1 MKTSFQ
7 TRVSLLITL
16 IILSVSFFGTLLF
29 TTAAHRSKAHE
40 LRGRGSALS
49 FALSKAAAEG
59 LLNNDLNLIKKAS
72 SIFQGPDVTLTQVYL
87 NNWEAADAFPPERL
101 NNQPHPAALRHFKIS
116 SEPFQIE
123 VPGGYDFYRPISF
136 QASEQAAPSSI
147 GFVRLTLSST
157 AFEHEFR
164 NVVITNFTVS
174 VFMTLFAIVTINLL
188 IRRLLVRPV
197 MTLRDS
203 ISQLRDGCLPEN
215 LFLTGNSTDEVRA
228 LAGEINRVCKRVK
241 ENESKLIASDR
252 RIRSLFERV
261 EHAIFRID
269 QKGRISEANSRFR
282 WMFGGVTELCD
293 IMIGEIDASN
303 CLHRAASDKTLHI
316 EDRAISRH
324 GDEILISLSLYA
336 ELNSAGDIVGFDGYI
351 IDITDKKRM
360 EERLMRS
367 QKLEAIGTL
376 AAGMAHDFNNL
387 LTGIL
392 GYSGIMLK
400 MTKEDDPYYKPVS
413 VIHDAAKRGAAL
425 GKKILSITRKEKLET
440 RSVDINEIIRQ
451 SVDLLQASLP
461 RNIEI
466 ITRLDASLPRT
477 IADPSQLHQVIINL
491 AMNACDAMPEGGKLT
506 LETAIA
512 SPAKGQRGDVPPGEK
527 SFIKLS
533 VSDTGTG
540 IDLETQNKI
549 FDPFFTTKEAGKG
562 TGLGLYVVHSIISNH
577 GGYINLYSEPQQGT
591 RFNIYLPA
599 AKDAVEEAL
608 PEPADIRGTETILI
622 IDDEHDV
629 RELCKDMLVPLG
641 YTVLLADSGS
651 AGINLYR
658 EKRDEIHL
666 VILDM
671 IMPKMGGNDVFR
683 SLTTINK
690 DVIVLLYSGYN
701 HSNFAG
707 INELLQ
713 NGAAGFF
720 QKPFSTQDIGIA
732 IRNALAPQTPL

>member
-1 MKTSFQ
+1 MKTSLQ
-7 TRVSLLITL
+7 TRVAVLITL
-16 IILSVSFFGTLLF
+16 IILSISFFGTCLF
-29 TTAAHRSKAHE
+29 TSAAHRSKERE

-49 FALSKAAAEG
+49 YALSKAAEEG
-59 LLNNDLNLIKKAS
+59 LLKKDLNLVKMAS
-72 SIFQGPDVTLTQVYL
+72 SIIRGPDISLTQVYS
-87 NNWEAADAFPPERL
+87 NSWEAADAYPPESLKDR
-101 NNQPHPAALRHFKIS
+101 PHPEALRHFKVS
-116 SEPFQIE
+116 SEPFQVA
-123 VPGGYDFYRPISF
+123 VPGGYDFYQPIFFRVFAHS
-136 QASEQAAPSSI
+136 SPSTI
-147 GFVRLTLSST
+147 GFVRLTLSSS
-157 AFEHEFR
+157 AFEQEFK
-164 NVVITNFTVS
+164 NVVITNIAAS
-174 VFMTLFAIVTINLL
+174 ILMTLFAIVIINLL
-188 IRRLLVRPV
+188 IRRLVVRPV
-197 MTLRDS
+197 MTLHDS
-203 ISQLRDGCLPEN
+203 ISRLRDGCLPED
-215 LFLTGNSTDEVRA
+215 LIPAGKSTDEIRA
-228 LAGEINRVCKRVK
+228 LAREIYRVCRTVK
-241 ENESKLIASDR
+241 ENEAKLIASDR

-282 WMFGGVTELCD
+282 WMFGGVTGLCD
-293 IMIGEIDASN
+293 IMIGDIDASN
-303 CLHRAASDKTLHI
+303 CLRRAASDKTVHL
-316 EDRAISRH
+316 EDRAISRI
-324 GDEILISLSLYA
+324 GEEILISLSLYA
-336 ELNSAGDIVGFDGYI
+336 ELNNTGDIVGFDGYI

-400 MTKEDDPYYKPVS
+400 MTKEDDPYCKPVS

-440 RSVDINEIIRQ
+440 KPVDVNDIIRQ

-466 ITRLDASLPRT
+466 VTRLDASLPRT
-477 IADPSQLHQVIINL
+477 TADPSQLHQVIINL

-506 LETAIA
+506 LETVIA
-512 SPAKGQRGDVPPGEK
+512 NPGKGLRGIAHPEGKP
-527 SFIKLS
+527 FIKLS

-540 IDLETQNKI
+540 IDPETQSRI

-562 TGLGLYVVHSIISNH
+562 TGLGLYIVHSIISNH

-599 AKDAVEEAL
+599 AQDAIEDAL

-641 YTVLLADSGS
+641 YTILLAENGS

-658 EKRDEIHL
+658 DKRDEIHI

-671 IMPKMGGNDVFR
+671 IMPKMGGNDVYR
-683 SLTTINK
+683 SLKTINK
-690 DVIVLLYSGYN
+690 DVIIILYSGYN
-701 HSNFAG
+701 DSNFAG

-713 NGAAGFF
+713 SGAAGFF
-720 QKPFSTQDIGIA
+720 QKPFSSQDIGIA
-732 IRNALAPQTPL
+732 IKNALAR